1 MSDKGSG
8 GFFTGFFIGAIA
20 GAAIALLYA
29 PAPGDETR
37 DYIRQKSIELK
48 HQADEVAGDAT
59 HQAETL
65 RTKGQAFLDEQKK
78 RLQEAIDEGQKA
90 AARRKA
96 ELLSQLEEQADDA
109 VELKGESA
117 EV

>member
-1 MSDKGSG
+1 MSERGSG
-8 GFFTGFFIGAIA
+8 GFFTGFFFGAIA
-20 GAAIALLYA
+20 GAAVALLFA
-29 PAPGDETR
+29 PAGGDETR

-48 HQADEVAGDAT
+48 HQADELAEEAT

-96 ELLSQLEEQADDA
+96 ELLSQLDEQADDA
-109 VELKGESA
+109 VELKGQSSEA
-117 EV
+117 

>member
-8 GFFTGFFIGAIA
+8 GIFTGLFIGAIA

-29 PAPGDETR
+29 PGPGDETR

-48 HQADEVAGDAT
+48 HQADDIAGEAT
-59 HQAETL
+59 HQADSL

-96 ELLSQLEEQADDA
+96 ELLSQLEQQADDT
-109 VELKGESA
+109 VELKGEGA
-117 EV
+117 EA